1 MNTQEAD
8 NMKLRDLAIGA
19 AIGFACGYM
28 AKSILND
35 YQMQSPD
42 DILTAVKQK
51 MNETGKVIG
60 SWILMTPEPFKKN
73 GLQTQ
78 VFKGG
83 LTRILDGE
91 QKQYEFFADA
101 KTGTI
106 IDIVE
111 Q

>member
-1 MNTQEAD
+1 
-8 NMKLRDLAIGA
+8 MKLRDLAIGA
-19 AIGFACGYM
+19 VIGFACGYA
-28 AKSILND
+28 AKTLISNNQL
-35 YQMQSPD
+35 QSPD
-42 DILTAVKQK
+42 DILDAVKRK

-60 SWILMTPEPFKKN
+60 SWILMTPEPFEKN
-73 GLQTQ
+73 GLQTN

-101 KTGTI
+101 KTGTLI
-106 IDIVE
+106 EMVE